1 MKNNLA
7 YHVPVLLE
15 ESVAGLNLYPDALV
29 VDATFGGGGH
39 SALILS
45 KLGPK
50 GKLFAIDQDAD
61 AHANGFD
68 APNFKPING
77 NFQYLKNHLAM
88 QGVSKVDAILADI
101 GVSSHQ
107 FDAAERGFSLRTN
120 GQLDMRMNRK
130 NDNSAASVLNAY
142 SESDLLTMFRSYSDI
157 SNAYRLVQQLL
168 AFRNIKPFEFTEELV
183 RVSEKCAPKT
193 KEHKYIAQVFQA
205 LRIEVNQE
213 IEALKALL
221 LASAEV
227 LNPGGRMVVIS
238 YHSIEDR
245 LVKNFFKRGSFDGE
259 ITKDFF
265 GNVQKPFEEWNR
277 HPLVPTDAEIER
289 NSRARSAKLR
299 IATKK

>member
-15 ESVAGLNLYPDALV
+15 ESVAGLNLSPDAVV
-29 VDATFGGGGH
+29 VDTTFGGGGH

-45 KLGPK
+45 KLGSN
-50 GKLFAIDQDAD
+50 GRLFAIDQDSD
-61 AHANGFD
+61 AHLNGFD
-68 APNFKPING
+68 APNFKLING
-77 NFQYLKNHLAM
+77 NFQYLKNHLAL

-107 FDAAERGFSLRTN
+107 FDAAERGFSLRN
-120 GQLDMRMNRK
+120 NARLDMRMNQK
-130 NDNSAASVLNAY
+130 NEASAATVLNTY
-142 SESDLLTMFRSYSDI
+142 SEADLLTLIRSYSDI
-157 SNAYRLVQQLL
+157 SNAYRLVQQIL

-183 RVSEKCAPKT
+183 QVGGQCAPKT
-193 KEHKYIAQVFQA
+193 KEHKYLAQVFQA

-221 LASAEV
+221 VASSDV
-227 LNPGGRMVVIS
+227 LRPGGRLVVIS

-245 LVKNFFKRGSFDGE
+245 LVKNYLKRGSFDGE

-277 HPLVPTDAEIER
+277 HPLVPNDAEIET